1 MSHSSTQVP
10 PISLGAAPERRR
22 QPRVHLSVLARVS
35 RSTAESDSRLAYVRD
50 ANIRGAFFFCDL
62 QVAVGDTL
70 HVRLTP
76 AQATAGL
83 DVHCEA
89 SVVRVEKSGMSDLAG
104 VAVEFHRFEV
114 EEPARASADATN
126 SLITWSGEKF
136 DRTFA
141 RRPELERCAF
151 RIQGAA

>member
-126 SLITWSGEKF
+126 SLITSSGEKF